1 MKRLILVACFAIM
14 VATAHAQSTSPF
26 YTGITIG
33 KKTDAN
39 KMPITKVTG
48 TGSKVAF
55 YSGSM
60 LLNPVSG
67 DTVTAK
73 SILVLRPDSIYQKP
87 GSYTSRYD
95 FKNEP
100 VKSELLKAYNGFGST
115 IKMLPLCPPEFN
127 DSYALTDGRAI
138 FTLCYTADSITVTGF
153 KYSLLVA
160 GSYTAD
166 NYNGIALYSFSN
178 GVITKISETANDGTI
193 WTTTANTIGI
203 KNLPSPVTIAPG
215 YYYIAI
221 LYNSSAQTTAPTFP
235 SNSIGV
241 LINAAQGWTNNSS
254 IALNSFI
261 NTQST
266 LPTPITMQGTVSG
279 ISPFMIGIL
288 AY

>member
-1 MKRLILVACFAIM
+1 MRTKLLIIILIASLTPLLAFNQ
-14 VATAHAQSTSPF
+14 TP
-26 YTGITIG
+26 
-33 KKTDAN
+33 DN
-39 KMPITKVTG
+39 KNWKHTG
-48 TGSKVAF
+48 TNWFTKALNVMGVNVDKTSVDLWNKTSK
-55 YSGSM
+55 
-60 LLNPVSG
+60 
-67 DTVTAK
+67 DTLQAK
-73 SILVLRPDSIYQKP
+73 VVLVLRPDSIYQKP

-95 FKNEP
+95 FKTEP
-100 VKSELLKAYNGFGST
+100 VKSELLKAYSSFGST

-193 WTTTANTIGI
+193 WATTANTIGI

-235 SNSIGV
+235 ANSIGI
-241 LINAAQGWTNNSS
+241 LINAAQGWINNSS
-254 IALNSFI
+254 IA
-261 NTQST
+261 
-266 LPTPITMQGTVSG
+266 
-279 ISPFMIGIL
+279 
-288 AY
+288 